1 MFAQLDSKGEKHDY
15 SGDPSGRPALSTTQ
29 IAVIFC
35 ETSNLTKEVIVR
47 LIQNRLSQNVDP
59 SLSVEYLIAS
69 AG

>member
-35 ETSNLTKEVIVR
+35 EASNLTKEVIARGDRVYR
-47 LIQNRLSQNVDP
+47 ITRARPLF
-59 SLSVEYLIAS
+59 E
-69 AG
+69 